1 MSARTMLCSGLIA
14 LCVAGPAR
22 AQRPD
27 FKAAAAG
34 SSRPV
39 AKAEIVYSSK
49 QSLGKG
55 VTLARITNGMS
66 VLVQENHSAP
76 VATVRCYVH
85 NTGSAYEG
93 KYLGAGLSHMLEHLV
108 AGGSTTRRTYD
119 QIKEILDSLG
129 GHTNAYTSD
138 SVTCFLIDCPAS
150 GVSVA
155 IELVAD
161 NMQNSTI
168 PDNEYQREWG
178 VVQRELEMGEAD
190 RASVLHNAM
199 KQLVYTE
206 HPVRHPTVGYLA
218 VVQQVKREDVI
229 AFYKNRYVP
238 QNMTFVVVGD
248 VKTDDVLETVLT
260 LFKNFQRTTERF
272 DTLEPEPEQASPRS
286 TRREMEGETTDFAV
300 AWPTV
305 PLQDPDLYPLDVAS
319 FILSHGDSS
328 RLVRRLEI
336 EQPLALSVESA
347 SNTPGFVKGWFEV
360 AARCEPKNL
369 ETVRKIIF
377 EEIERLKKEPV
388 SGEELAKAKRQKA
401 AEHVFQQEKV
411 ENQAEMLSESFRSTG
426 DPLFDAHYVDRI
438 QEVTA
443 EQIVEVARKYFLPHR
458 ENTVTIEPLGSGKA
472 RGEAAGEKDAETPI
486 VKKQLANG
494 LTVLLKRQSAL
505 PLVTVQAYVKGGVIA
520 DTAEKSGLA
529 SLTTEMLEK
538 GTKKYSAE
546 EIAGY
551 FDSIGGTLGL
561 SSATNT
567 SFLQAAVLKD
577 DAGKSLDYV
586 YQVLFEP
593 TFPEDEFAKVRE
605 IRLGRIA
612 ARKAEPR
619 AEIMDFW
626 AKQLPPASPYS
637 RTSLGLA
644 ATVEKLAPADC
655 KKLHKAYFVPNNMV
669 LSVFGDID
677 PQAMLKQVEETF
689 GKVPRAEGFK
699 WPDFPSA
706 QAPLSS
712 DVVRHLQHQK
722 RNTAMVLIAYPT
734 VGVREEK
741 TRAAL
746 DVLNTL
752 LTGGGGAGG
761 RLFEELR
768 GEQLVYY
775 VFGTQM
781 TGFAPGYFVFLAQTR
796 PESVSQVV
804 GRSRAAVDKVRREGI
819 PADEFDKA
827 KEKLIVSHAMQNTT
841 PAERAFQASIDEL
854 YGLGYDYDKSY
865 PERIGKVTIDDV
877 VAVVKKYFDHAV
889 VVTSSTEP
897 ADQARPA
904 GNPKKK

>member
-1 MSARTMLCSGLIA
+1 MFLRMMLCSGLITLA
-14 LCVAGPAR
+14 FAGPAL
-22 AQRPD
+22 AQAPD

-39 AKAEIVYSSK
+39 AKAEIVYASK

-119 QIKEILDSLG
+119 QIREILDSLG
-129 GHTNAYTSD
+129 GQTNAYTSD

-155 IELVAD
+155 IELTAD
-161 NMQNSTI
+161 NMQNSII
-168 PDNEYQREWG
+168 PENEYQREWG

-190 RASVLHNAM
+190 RNSVLYNAM
-199 KQLVYTE
+199 KQLIYTE
-206 HPVRHPTVGYLA
+206 HPVRHPTVGYLG

-248 VKTDDVLETVLT
+248 VKTDEVLDTVLAM
-260 LFKNFQRTTERF
+260 FKKFLRTTERF
-272 DTLEPEPEQASPRS
+272 ETLEPEPEQASPRS
-286 TRREMEGETTDFAV
+286 TRLQMEGPTTHFAV

-328 RLVRRLEI
+328 RLVRRLQI
-336 EQPLALSVESA
+336 EKPLALSVASL

-360 AARCEPKNL
+360 EAQFEPKN
-369 ETVRKIIF
+369 EEVVRKIIF
-377 EEIERLKKEPV
+377 EEIERLKTEPV
-388 SGEELAKAKRQKA
+388 SADELAKAKRQKA
-401 AEHVFQQEKV
+401 AEHVFQQQTV

-426 DPLFDAHYVDRI
+426 DPLFDAHYVEDI
-438 QEVTA
+438 QKVTA

-458 ENTVTIEPLGSGKA
+458 LNTVVIEPLGK
-472 RGEAAGEKDAETPI
+472 RGAEAAASQEKDAETPI
-486 VKKQLANG
+486 LKKQLANG
-494 LTVLLKRQSAL
+494 LTVLLKRQTAL
-505 PLVTVQAYVKGGVIA
+505 PLVTIQSYVRAGVIA
-520 DTAEKSGLA
+520 DTTETAGLA

-538 GTKKYSAE
+538 GTKKYTAE
-546 EIAGY
+546 QIAEY

-561 SSATNT
+561 SSASNT
-567 SFLQAAVLKD
+567 SFLQAAVLKE

-593 TFPEDEFAKVRE
+593 TFPDDEFANLKE
-605 IRLGRIA
+605 IRLGHIA

-619 AEIMDFW
+619 SEIMDFW

-644 ATVEKLAPADC
+644 ATVSKLTPADC
-655 KKLHKAYFVPNNMV
+655 KKLHKGSFVPNNMV

-677 PQAMLKQVEETF
+677 PPAMLKQLEATF
-689 GKVPRAEGFK
+689 GKVPKADGFK
-699 WPDFPSA
+699 WPEFPPA
-706 QAPLSS
+706 QSPLSA
-712 DVVRHLQHQK
+712 DTVKHLQHQK
-722 RNTAMVLIAYPT
+722 QNTAMVLIAYPT
-734 VGVREEK
+734 VGVRAEE
-741 TRAAL
+741 TRSAL
-746 DVLNTL
+746 DVLDAL
-752 LTGGGGAGG
+752 LTGGGAAGG
-761 RLFEELR
+761 RLHEELR

-775 VFGTQM
+775 VFGMQM

-796 PESVSQVV
+796 PESVTQVV
-804 GRSRAAVDKVRREGI
+804 ERIRAGLDKIRREGI
-819 PADEFDKA
+819 PDDEFEKA
-827 KEKLIVSHAMQNTT
+827 KAKLVVSHAMKNTT

-854 YGLGYDYDKSY
+854 YGLGYDYDKAY
-865 PERIGKVTIDDV
+865 PDRIGKVKIDDV

-889 VVTSSTEP
+889 VVTTSTEP
-897 ADQARPA
+897 TAEARPA
-904 GNPKKK
+904 ASAKKK